1 MSDFGFY
8 DEDGVISL
16 GETDSGSPFVTYR
29 PRLDEEVLVEG
40 SRSRFTIDPLEP
52 GFGYTIGNSLRRTLL
67 SSVPGAAVTRIR
79 FTSAQAA
86 GPEGG
91 SVLHEF
97 SAIEGVKEDVTDII
111 LNIKDLV
118 VRSDSDE
125 QIEIF
130 LGGDGPG
137 VLTAENIFAPSQV
150 EVVNEDLHIATLNAN
165 GHLEMYLTV
174 ERGRG
179 YLTADENKRSG
190 DPIGVIAV
198 DSVFS
203 PVRRVSYR
211 VESTRVE
218 QMTNYDKL
226 IVDVE
231 TDGSVSPAQA
241 LSSAGET
248 LKACSSSS
256 PSTTP
261 PAPAASSSRPRRRW
275 PGSAARTR
283 SSRCRSR
290 TSTCRCAPT
299 TASSARAW
307 PPSASCGTRPSRTC
321 SRSATSARS
330 RSTRSRTSSPSSG
343 SRSRSRRP
351 PPGRLPA
358 PRAPQPRARG
368 DRHDVRHGRF
378 QRCRP
383 PSEAPGSVPAR
394 HTRS

>member
-8 DEDGVISL
+8 DEEGAISL
-16 GETDSGSPFVTYR
+16 DETQAGSPFIAYR
-29 PRLDEEVLVEG
+29 PRFHEEVLVDEL
-40 SRSRFTIDPLEP
+40 RARFTVEPLEP

-125 QIEIF
+125 PVEIF

-179 YLTADENKRSG
+179 YRTSDANKRSG
-190 DPIGVIAV
+190 DPIGVIAI

-211 VESTRVE
+211 VDSARVE
-218 QMTNYDKL
+218 MMTNYDKL
-226 IVDVE
+226 ILDVE
-231 TDGSVSPAQA
+231 TDGSLSPAQA

-248 LKACSSSS
+248 LKGLFEQFAGFDASGPGGIVVS
-256 PSTTP
+256 PEE
-261 PAPAASSSRPRRRW
+261 ALASIGADPIAQRPIEDLDLSVRSYNCLKREGVATVGELMDRTEQELLEIRNF
-275 PGSAARTR
+275 GSK
-283 SSRCRSR
+283 SV
-290 TSTCRCAPT
+290 
-299 TASSARAW
+299 
-307 PPSASCGTRPSRTC
+307 
-321 SRSATSARS
+321 
-330 RSTRSRTSSPSSG
+330 
-343 SRSRSRRP
+343 
-351 PPGRLPA
+351 
-358 PRAPQPRARG
+358 
-368 DRHDVRHGRF
+368 DEVRDKLIELGI
-378 QRCRP
+378 
-383 PSEAPGSVPAR
+383 SLKE
-394 HTRS
+394 

>member
-1 MSDFGFY
+1 MSEFGFY
-8 DEDGVISL
+8 DEEGVISL
-16 GETDSGSPFVTYR
+16 AEPTAGSPFIAYR
-29 PRLDEEVLVEG
+29 PRLDEEALEEG
-40 SRSRFTIDPLEP
+40 LRSRFTVDPLEP
-52 GFGYTIGNSLRRTLL
+52 GFGYTIGNSIRRTLL

-118 VRSDSDE
+118 LTSESDE
-125 QIEIF
+125 PIEIF

-179 YLTADENKRSG
+179 YSTAEENKRG
-190 DPIGVIAV
+190 NDPIGVIPI

-203 PVRRVSYR
+203 PVRRVAYR

-226 IVDVE
+226 VLDVE
-231 TDGSVSPAQA
+231 TDGSVTPAQA

-248 LKACSSSS
+248 LKALFEQFAEFETSGPGGIVVS
-256 PSTTP
+256 PEE
-261 PAPAASSSRPRRRW
+261 ALAAIGTDPVKQMPIEDLDMSVRSYNCLKREGVASVGELMDRTEQDLLEIRNF
-275 PGSAARTR
+275 GSK
-283 SSRCRSR
+283 
-290 TSTCRCAPT
+290 
-299 TASSARAW
+299 
-307 PPSASCGTRPSRTC
+307 
-321 SRSATSARS
+321 
-330 RSTRSRTSSPSSG
+330 
-343 SRSRSRRP
+343 
-351 PPGRLPA
+351 
-358 PRAPQPRARG
+358 
-368 DRHDVRHGRF
+368 
-378 QRCRP
+378 
-383 PSEAPGSVPAR
+383 SVDEVKEKLAELGVALKE
-394 HTRS
+394 

>member
-16 GETDSGSPFVTYR
+16 AETSAGSPFIAYR
-29 PRLDEEVLVEG
+29 PRLTEETFEEG
-40 SRSRFTIDPLEP
+40 SRSRFRIEPLEP

-86 GPEGG
+86 GPDGG

-118 VRSDSDE
+118 VRSASDE
-125 QIEIF
+125 PVEIF

-150 EVVNEDLHIATLNAN
+150 EVVNEDLHIATLNAG

-179 YLTADENKRSG
+179 YRTADVNKKQG

-198 DSVFS
+198 DSVYS
-203 PVRRVSYR
+203 PIKRVAYR
-211 VESTRVE
+211 IEPTRVE
-218 QMTNYDKL
+218 QMTNYDEL
-226 IVDVE
+226 ILDVE

-241 LSSAGET
+241 LASAGET
-248 LKACSSSS
+248 LKGLFDQFAEYEDSGPGGIVVS
-256 PSTTP
+256 PEE
-261 PAPAASSSRPRRRW
+261 ALAAIGDPVADMPIEDLDLSV
-275 PGSAARTR
+275 R
-283 SSRCRSR
+283 SYNCLKRE
-290 TSTCRCAPT
+290 
-299 TASSARAW
+299 
-307 PPSASCGTRPSRTC
+307 GV
-321 SRSATSARS
+321 
-330 RSTRSRTSSPSSG
+330 
-343 SRSRSRRP
+343 
-351 PPGRLPA
+351 
-358 PRAPQPRARG
+358 Q
-368 DRHDVRHGRF
+368 
-378 QRCRP
+378 
-383 PSEAPGSVPAR
+383 SVGELRDKTEQELLEIRNFGQKSVDEVKEKLIELGVALKE
-394 HTRS
+394 

>member
-1 MSDFGFY
+1 MSDFGYY
-8 DEDGVISL
+8 DEDGVLDL
-16 GETDSGSPFVTYR
+16 GETQSGSPFVAYR
-29 PRLDEEVLVEG
+29 PRVSEETLEEG
-40 SRSRFTIDPLEP
+40 SRSRFRIEPLEP

-97 SAIEGVKEDVTDII
+97 AAIEGVKEDVTDII

-125 QIEIF
+125 PVEIF

-179 YLTADENKRSG
+179 YRTADANKQSG

-203 PVRRVSYR
+203 PIRRVAYR

-218 QMTNYDKL
+218 QMTNYDEL
-226 IVDVE
+226 ILDVE
-231 TDGSVSPAQA
+231 TDGSLTPAQA

-248 LKACSSSS
+248 LKGLFEQFSDFEASGPGGIVVS
-256 PSTTP
+256 PEEALDNIGTDPVKGQTIEELDLSVRSYNCLKREGVATVGELMDKTEQELLEI
-261 PAPAASSSRPRRRW
+261 RNF
-275 PGSAARTR
+275 GSK
-283 SSRCRSR
+283 
-290 TSTCRCAPT
+290 
-299 TASSARAW
+299 
-307 PPSASCGTRPSRTC
+307 
-321 SRSATSARS
+321 
-330 RSTRSRTSSPSSG
+330 
-343 SRSRSRRP
+343 
-351 PPGRLPA
+351 
-358 PRAPQPRARG
+358 
-368 DRHDVRHGRF
+368 
-378 QRCRP
+378 
-383 PSEAPGSVPAR
+383 SVDEVKDKLAELGIALKE
-394 HTRS
+394 

>member
-8 DEDGVISL
+8 DEDGVIDL
-16 GETDSGSPFVTYR
+16 GETQGGSPFIAYR
-29 PRLDEEVLVEG
+29 PRLTEEVLEEG
-40 SRSRFTIDPLEP
+40 IRSRFRIEPLEP

-118 VRSDSDE
+118 VRSESDE
-125 QIEIF
+125 QVEIF

-150 EVVNEDLHIATLNAN
+150 EVVNEDLHIATLNGS

-179 YLTADENKRSG
+179 YRTADGNKRGS

-203 PVRRVSYR
+203 PIRRVAYR
-211 VESTRVE
+211 VEPTRVE
-218 QMTNYDKL
+218 QMTNYDEL
-226 IVDVE
+226 ILDVE
-231 TDGSVSPAQA
+231 TDGSLTPGQA
-241 LSSAGET
+241 LSSSGET
-248 LKACSSSS
+248 LKALFEQFSEFEASGPGGIVVS
-256 PSTTP
+256 PEEALANIGQDPIKAQAIEDLDLSVRSYNCLKREGVATVGELMDKTEQELLEI
-261 PAPAASSSRPRRRW
+261 RNF
-275 PGSAARTR
+275 GSK
-283 SSRCRSR
+283 
-290 TSTCRCAPT
+290 
-299 TASSARAW
+299 
-307 PPSASCGTRPSRTC
+307 
-321 SRSATSARS
+321 
-330 RSTRSRTSSPSSG
+330 
-343 SRSRSRRP
+343 
-351 PPGRLPA
+351 
-358 PRAPQPRARG
+358 
-368 DRHDVRHGRF
+368 
-378 QRCRP
+378 
-383 PSEAPGSVPAR
+383 SVDEVKEKLAELGVALKE
-394 HTRS
+394 

>member
-16 GETDSGSPFVTYR
+16 GETQSGSPFITYR
-29 PRLDEEVLVEG
+29 PSFDEEPLEAG
-40 SRSRFTIDPLEP
+40 TRSRFIVDPLEP

-118 VRSDSDE
+118 VRSESDE
-125 QIEIF
+125 PVEIF

-150 EVVNEDLHIATLNAN
+150 EVVNEDLHIATLNAS

-179 YLTADENKRSG
+179 YVTADANKRG
-190 DPIGVIAV
+190 NDPIGVIAI

-203 PVRRVSYR
+203 PVRRVAYR
-211 VESTRVE
+211 VEAARVE

-226 IVDVE
+226 ILDVE
-231 TDGSVSPAQA
+231 TDGSLTPAQA

-248 LKACSSSS
+248 LKGLFEQFAEFETSGPGGIVVS
-256 PSTTP
+256 PEE
-261 PAPAASSSRPRRRW
+261 ALASLGADPVKQLPIEDLDLSVRSYNCLKREGVATVGELLDKTEQSLLEIRNF
-275 PGSAARTR
+275 GSK
-283 SSRCRSR
+283 
-290 TSTCRCAPT
+290 
-299 TASSARAW
+299 
-307 PPSASCGTRPSRTC
+307 
-321 SRSATSARS
+321 
-330 RSTRSRTSSPSSG
+330 
-343 SRSRSRRP
+343 
-351 PPGRLPA
+351 
-358 PRAPQPRARG
+358 
-368 DRHDVRHGRF
+368 
-378 QRCRP
+378 
-383 PSEAPGSVPAR
+383 SVDEVKEKLAELGV
-394 HTRS
+394 SLKE

>member
-8 DEDGVISL
+8 EEDGAISL
-16 GETDSGSPFVTYR
+16 GTTQGGSPFIAYR
-29 PRLDEEVLVEG
+29 PRLEEEVVEEG
-40 SRSRFTIDPLEP
+40 FKSRFTIDPLEP
-52 GFGYTIGNSLRRTLL
+52 GFGYTLGNSLRRTLL

-125 QIEIF
+125 PVEIF

-150 EVVNEDLHIATLNAN
+150 EVVNEDLHIATLNAQ

-179 YLTADENKRSG
+179 YRTADQNKKG
-190 DPIGVIAV
+190 NDPIGVIPI
-198 DSVFS
+198 DSIYS
-203 PVRRVSYR
+203 PIRRVAYR
-211 VESTRVE
+211 VEATRVE

-226 IVDVE
+226 ILDIE
-231 TDGSVSPAQA
+231 TNGSITPAQA

-248 LKACSSSS
+248 LKSLFEQFANYETSGPGGIMVS
-256 PSTTP
+256 PEELFESPFDEVDATP
-261 PAPAASSSRPRRRW
+261 IEDLDLSVRSYNCLKREGIGTVGELRVLTESQLLEIRNF
-275 PGSAARTR
+275 GSK
-283 SSRCRSR
+283 
-290 TSTCRCAPT
+290 
-299 TASSARAW
+299 
-307 PPSASCGTRPSRTC
+307 
-321 SRSATSARS
+321 
-330 RSTRSRTSSPSSG
+330 
-343 SRSRSRRP
+343 
-351 PPGRLPA
+351 
-358 PRAPQPRARG
+358 
-368 DRHDVRHGRF
+368 
-378 QRCRP
+378 
-383 PSEAPGSVPAR
+383 SVDEVKEKLDELGIKLAE
-394 HTRS
+394 